1 MSYVVAKSTSRIP
14 RMLASVDAARQRA
27 VTEAAT
33 KIVQQSQSDVAVDT
47 GKLKGSVKQVIANSN
62 NSTTGTVS
70 YNTNYAIYVELGT
83 SRMAAQPYL
92 HPAYLVGSRL
102 MVKSLVTWLRAA

>member
-1 MSYVVAKSTSRIP
+1 
-14 RMLASVDAARQRA
+14 MLASVDAARQRA

>member
-1 MSYVVAKSTSRIP
+1 MVTTKNSIP
-14 RMLASVDAARQRA
+14 ELLATADAARHRA
-27 VTEAAT
+27 VSEATT
-33 KIVQQSQSDVAVDT
+33 KIVEQSQSTVAVDT
-47 GKLKGSVKQVIANSN
+47 GKLKGSVNEKIVDSSE
-62 NSTTGTVS
+62 STIGTVS
-70 YNTNYAIYVELGT
+70 YNTDYAIYVELGT